1 MTVWSLVARRVLLSL
16 VVLLL
21 VSVVTFA
28 LMHAVP
34 GDPID
39 AIIGDRQA
47 GQPET
52 RERYE
57 ALFGLDE
64 PASLQYL
71 YYLKNLI
78 RGNLGISI
86 VSGEPVA
93 DELRRAL
100 PATFELAFTAMTLA
114 MLVGIPLGVAAALRK
129 DKWPDF
135 AARWIAIGSASMPV
149 FWMALLASWVFA
161 YRLRWLPRSG
171 QLDVGMAEPPRVT
184 GFLSIDALIAGDW
197 DAFASF
203 VRHIILPAVVLAV
216 FSLGII
222 TRMVRSSLITA
233 LNDDYVR
240 TARAKGL
247 PERAVVYQHALR
259 NAMIPTITVIGLTF
273 SGLLTGAAIVETIF
287 SWPGLGQLAV
297 RMALNFDYPGM
308 LGATLTIAVIY
319 IAVSTLVD
327 VAYLLLDPRIH
338 FG

>member
-1 MTVWSLVARRVLLSL
+1 MTVWSLVARRILLSL
-16 VVLLL
+16 IVLLL
-21 VSVVTFA
+21 VSLVTFV

-47 GQPET
+47 GQPEI

-64 PASLQYL
+64 PASVQYL
-71 YYLKNLI
+71 YYLKNI
-78 RGNLGISI
+78 SQGNLGISI

-93 DELRRAL
+93 TELKRAL

-114 MLVGIPLGVAAALRK
+114 LLAGIPLGVLAAVRK
-129 DKWPDF
+129 DGWQDL
-135 AARWIAIGSASMPV
+135 AARWLAVGSASMPV
-149 FWMALLASWVFA
+149 FWMALLASYVFA
-161 YRLRWLPRSG
+161 YQLRWLPRTG
-171 QLDVGMAEPPRVT
+171 RLDVGMEEPERVT
-184 GFLSIDALIAGDW
+184 GFVSIDALISGDL
-197 DAFASF
+197 DVFTSF

-216 FSLGII
+216 FSLGLI
-222 TRMVRSSLITA
+222 TRMVRSSLLTA
-233 LNDDYVR
+233 LSDDYVR

-247 PERAVVYQHALR
+247 PERTVVLQHALR

-308 LGATLTIAVIY
+308 LGATLAIAIIY
-319 IAVSTLVD
+319 VVVSTLVD
-327 VAYLLLDPRIH
+327 LTYLLLDPRIH